1 MKPKSLL
8 ESEVASL
15 ESDVSGLEAEIEE
28 LSNQGIPGFPVSSIA
43 LGLLMSVAVV
53 LYLSKPKPII

>member
-1 MKPKSLL
+1 
-8 ESEVASL
+8 VASL